1 LSTANFQEATVAETR
16 NTIRWDSVGADKVKR
31 DYADVTAANDKT
43 AAGFQKT
50 GASATVAGAGV
61 DRLGKSA
68 GDYASRANVAATAT
82 NNLTIGLASMARYV
96 AAGALVTLG
105 TQAIR
110 AADQYR
116 VLQGRIAQATRDT
129 GDFMSVSRELF
140 EVSQRTGTALETNVA
155 LFQRMAIGAREFG
168 AANADILKVTEAVQ
182 KLGII
187 GGASQ
192 SAIAAGTLQLAQ
204 GMAAGVLR
212 AEEFNSVIENLPEVA
227 QAIAKGMGMTVGEIR
242 KAVLEGEVLS
252 RDVFVSLLDQAG
264 QVEERFSAVP
274 TSLAQ
279 ATQKLSDSFAKASG
293 ESQGLVETI
302 GLITD
307 GIDVLGQH
315 MDDFFRPMNEFIRTT
330 VKEFRAIYGVMQ
342 DILALVGVDVP
353 AMGGGAAEGY
363 RPYDGPRV
371 LVSDRTKLG
380 KGGSVTG
387 PDEKELAKAAK
398 EQEDWQGRIAD
409 GWRDLYDKVGEASA
423 DFNQKISED
432 ARKAA
437 DEMIQA
443 DEERRR
449 SIEATIE
456 AIAFET
462 EMIGLSNEAKEKA
475 IALRNMEKGGASPD
489 QLGRAGAAIDANQAR
504 QAAQDAADEVQ
515 AVWDAA
521 RDDFSD
527 SWSDLFY
534 GIFNDGKFRFKDL
547 ADSFKSIW
555 ARTLAD
561 LLTMS
566 IQNSF
571 IKPMFEGLFGGGTGA
586 AGTTGIF
593 GSLGASL
600 FGGGSS
606 GKSGSAA
613 WMQQNV
619 YGPSGNGAT
628 GGIGGFFGKPM
639 GASTIGGML
648 GGAGLGMGLGAMTGS
663 GMAGAA
669 GGAIGAAV
677 GGPIGSIIGGLLGGL
692 LGGMFKSTPKSIS
705 SYGTGGIADS
715 MASGGLDVKIGKDM
729 ASGVVRALK
738 TFAEQLV
745 TGIESDEFLG
755 IVGQR
760 GKKFFYQAQET
771 DLKVAGKKK
780 YGAVKFDSAEEAI
793 AAAIEAAINSGVVQG
808 LTDADKK
815 LMRAAG
821 SVEQAMQDVVS
832 SHNFKREL
840 DFQYIGL
847 SSPLKEAQARLEF
860 EYQQQLIL
868 AEKYEADK
876 TKLEAIYAQ
885 KRLDLVEQY
894 NSQQYASLK
903 SFLTSIT
910 AGSASSLSPTTRLG
924 LAQANYSALSGKA
937 RSGDQDAI
945 AALQGAA
952 QDYLSAGKDVF
963 ASGGGYQSIYQQVV
977 ADLSSITGVSNP
989 LGVGAAANSNVAA
1002 AVNDNTRA
1010 QAGWFATAQSQRT
1023 ATNNKLDTLNANMSA
1038 LVMLMTRSGSL
1049 PTQQGVVGVGTVT
1062 WPNLAVN
1069 F

>member
-1 LSTANFQEATVAETR
+1 MAETR

-43 AAGFQKT
+43 AAGYQKA
-50 GASATVAGAGV
+50 GASAASSASGI

-227 QAIAKGMGMTVGEIR
+227 QAIAKGMGMTVGEMR

-353 AMGGGAAEGY
+353 AMGGGAAQGY

-456 AIAFET
+456 AIQFET

-475 IALRNMEKGGASPD
+475 VALRNMEKAGASPD

-504 QAAQDAADEVQ
+504 QAAQDAADEVT
-515 AVWDAA
+515 AIWDKA
-521 RDDFSD
+521 RDEFSD

-566 IQNSF
+566 LQDSF
-571 IKPMFEGLFGGGTGA
+571 IKPMFAGLMGGTGS
-586 AGTTGIF
+586 GTGTGGSRGVF
-593 GSLGASL
+593 GALGASL
-600 FGGGSS
+600 LGGGSS
-606 GKSGSAA
+606 GRPGSAS
-613 WMQQNV
+613 WMEENV
-619 YGPSGNGAT
+619 YKPSGNGGS
-628 GGIGGFFGKPM
+628 GGGGGSS
-639 GASTIGGML
+639 GLGEAL
-648 GGAGLGMGLGAMTGS
+648 GGAGFGAGIGSMIGGKASAALGAV
-663 GMAGAA
+663 
-669 GGAIGAAV
+669 GGAIGTMF
-677 GGPIGSIIGGLLGGL
+677 GPIGKMVGSLIGSVVGLA
-692 LGGMFKSTPKSIS
+692 FQTTPKSIS
-705 SYGTGGIADS
+705 SYGTGGVIDS
-715 MASGGLDVKIGKDM
+715 MASGGLDEKIGKDM
-729 ASGVVRALK
+729 AKGVVRALK
-738 TFAEQLV
+738 TFAEQLA
-745 TGIESDEFLG
+745 TGIESDSFLG

-780 YGAVKFDSAEEAI
+780 YGAEKFDTAEEAI
-793 AAAIEAAINSGVVQG
+793 AAAIEAAINSGVVKG
-808 LTDADKK
+808 LTDADKR
-815 LMRAAG
+815 LMRAAT
-821 SVEQAMQDVVS
+821 SVQEAMSDVVA

-840 DFQYIGL
+840 DFQFIGL
-847 SSPLKEAQARLEF
+847 SSPLAAAQARLEF

-876 TKLEAIYAQ
+876 TKLEAVYAQ
-885 KRLDLVEQY
+885 KRLDLVEEY
-894 NSQQYASLK
+894 NSQQYAGLK

-910 AGSASSLSPTTRLG
+910 AGSASPLSPTTRLG

-937 RSGDQDAI
+937 RAGDQDAI

-963 ASGGGYQSIYQQVV
+963 ASSAGYQSIYQQVV
-977 ADLSSITGVSNP
+977 GDLSSITGVANP
-989 LGVGAAANSNVAA
+989 LGAAANTNVAA

-1010 QAGWFATAQSQRT
+1010 QAGWFTQAAAQRT
-1023 ATNNKLDTLNANMSA
+1023 ATNSKLDTLNTNVSA
-1038 LVMLMTRSGSL
+1038 LVTALSRGMAT
-1049 PTQQGVVGVGTVT
+1049 PTQNGTVTVGTVDWASVT
-1062 WPNLAVN
+1062 QAVASLRG
-1069 F
+1069 